1 MAGRLFARGDAHSN
15 FDFLPYFC
23 EEYQTDYNDILRI
36 LGDAGILYYGENN
49 PRE

>member
-1 MAGRLFARGDAHSN
+1 MAGRLFVRSDTHAN

-23 EEYQTDYNDILRI
+23 EKYQTDYNDILII
-36 LGDAGILYYGENN
+36 LEDASTLYYGENN